1 MNIIQSA
8 LSFFNRDKVKRIH
21 NKFNQAQFWGAIGEA
36 NNDDQNIEKYV
47 DSGYNIN
54 ADVYSIVEQ
63 ISNKLISIPYYIKE
77 VKDVGTN
84 TKMNRLLKSANYMPN
99 LPQKLKAAQ
108 METKALS
115 YGEFEMPFAKPN
127 PNQEWNEFF
136 KLTETFFKLT
146 GSFFW
151 YKLAPKD
158 GAQAGEPIQLYCL
171 PAHKMEIELKR
182 DADMLSIENP
192 IDYYKLADG
201 NVSVKFQT
209 DEIIHVGVSNPNFG
223 LSGEHLYGHSPLRAV
238 WKSILASN
246 KGLDLNIEM
255 LKNAGV
261 FGFIHS
267 KGSNF
272 NVEQGKAIKD
282 RLLEAKSSKAELS
295 NIMGASTDMGFTRIS
310 LTPEELQSFA
320 FLKYNQKQICNALG
334 WSDTLLNNDDGGK
347 HDKQELEL
355 RRVLTN
361 TIIPDAKII
370 EHAFNTQVLANIKS
384 YKGKCLIFDY
394 KELAEMQEDIEVM
407 SKWCG
412 DLVDKGIMNRLTA
425 QRMMRLPESEDPLME
440 MYTVKD
446 DIMSLEDAILPTD
459 ELTL

>member
-1 MNIIQSA
+1 MSIFQDAI
-8 LSFFNRDKVKRIH
+8 SFFGIGKGSKIQ
-21 NKFNQAQFWGAIGEA
+21 NKFNKAQFWGSIGEA
-36 NNDDQNIEKYV
+36 NNDDLNIEKYV
-47 DSGYNIN
+47 SEGYNVN

-63 ISNKLISIPYYIKE
+63 ISSKLISIPFYIKE
-77 VKDVGTN
+77 IKDYGAN
-84 TKMNRLLKSANYMPN
+84 TKMNRLLKAANYTPN
-99 LPQKLKAAQ
+99 LTQKLKAT
-108 METKALS
+108 ELEIKALS
-115 YGEFEMPFAKPN
+115 DGEFEMPFVKPN

-136 KLTETFFKLT
+136 KLTETFLKLS

-151 YKLAPKD
+151 YKLAPKE

-171 PAHKMEIELKR
+171 PAHKMEIFLKS
-182 DADMLSIENP
+182 DADLLSVENP
-192 IDYYKLADG
+192 IDYYELADG
-201 NVSVKFQT
+201 NVNVQFRPE
-209 DEIIHVGVSNPNFG
+209 EIIHVGVSNPNFG

-246 KGLDLNIEM
+246 KGQELNISM

-282 RLLEAKSSKAELS
+282 RLLEASTSKADFS

-310 LTPEELQSFA
+310 LTPEELQSFE

-347 HDKQELEL
+347 FDKQAIELK
-355 RRVLTN
+355 RVLTN
-361 TIIPDAKII
+361 TVIPDAKII
-370 EHAFNTQVLANIKS
+370 EHAFNTQVLNEIKS

-394 KELAEMQEDIEVM
+394 KELSEMQEDLDVM
-407 SKWCG
+407 SKWCSL
-412 DLVDKGIMNRLTA
+412 LVDKGVMNRLTA
-425 QRMMRLPESEDPLME
+425 QKMMRLPESEDPLME
-440 MYTVKD
+440 TYTVKD
-446 DIMSLEDAILPTD
+446 DVMSLEDAIMPTD